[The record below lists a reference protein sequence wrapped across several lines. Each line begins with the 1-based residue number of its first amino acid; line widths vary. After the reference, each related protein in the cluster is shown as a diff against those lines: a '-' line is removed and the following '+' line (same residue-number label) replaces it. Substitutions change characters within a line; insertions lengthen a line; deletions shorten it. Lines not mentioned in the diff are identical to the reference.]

1 MKYTKNQH
9 MLSQWVLRNFRSDD
23 TAFQPKDKQRVWC
36 HTVYH
41 SKDKENDIKEIPLPI
56 SSVAISKDCFMLV
69 DGETGRKFDIEN
81 ELSNYEKDTSIIF
94 NELVH
99 GHEFNKLLN
108 VSEKGNS
115 LEKMVNFMVV
125 QMFLGLLN
133 PQNKM
138 EGRHEVLNQILE
150 SMVDKFQN
158 IKSLLSNPP
167 SAVKPYF
174 THDVFRKALRV
185 INSSSDVLEKCK
197 ALFFLFML
205 AEANNIPSLLGHLSS
220 FRKSIFSKINITGIY
235 HTGYDFDSTETRP
248 VFTISPNVIIL
259 NTENDFNLLPLA
271 HNLAIGFSLCQ
282 HNHYNSHLDIF
293 SVDPRKLKCESSK
306 NLRIFKVSH
315 DYIDGIIG
323 WVSMIGV
330 GQTNTMYT
338 PYELKDIERYLKL
351 QNENYEHH
359 YTPENP
365 ELVMIRH
372 K

>member
-23 TAFQPKDKQRVWC
+23 TALQPKDKQRVWC
-36 HTVYH
+36 HTVYPTENN
-41 SKDKENDIKEIPLPI
+41 ENDIKEIPLPI

-69 DGETGRKFDIEN
+69 DGETGEKFDIEN

-99 GHEFNKLLN
+99 KHEFNKLLN
-108 VSEKGNS
+108 VSEKGNH

-133 PQNKM
+133 PQNRM
-138 EGRHEVLNQILE
+138 EGKDEVLNEILE
-150 SMVDKFQN
+150 RMVEGFQE
-158 IKSLLSNPP
+158 IKAKLSDPP
-167 SAVKPYF
+167 TEVKPYL
-174 THDVFRKALRV
+174 THDIFRKALRV
-185 INSSSDVLEKCK
+185 VNSTSENFDKCK

-205 AEANNIPSLLGHLSS
+205 AEANNIPALFGHLSS
-220 FRKSIFSKINITGIY
+220 FRNTIFSKINITGVY

-259 NTENDFNLLPLA
+259 NPKNDFNLLPLA
-271 HNLAIGFSLCQ
+271 HNLAIGFSLCRYSY
-282 HNHYNSHLDIF
+282 YNSCLEIF
-293 SVDPRKLKCESSK
+293 SVEPNKLKCKSSK
-306 NLRIFKVSH
+306 NIRIFKVSH
-315 DYIDGIIG
+315 DYIDGITG

-330 GQTNTMYT
+330 CQTNTMYT

-351 QNENYEHH
+351 QSDNYERH

>member
-23 TAFQPKDKQRVWC
+23 TALQPKDKQRVWC
-36 HTVYH
+36 HTVYPTENN
-41 SKDKENDIKEIPLPI
+41 ENDIKEIPLPI

-69 DGETGRKFDIEN
+69 DGETGEKFDIEN

-99 GHEFNKLLN
+99 KHEFNKLLN
-108 VSEKGNS
+108 VSEKGNH

-133 PQNKM
+133 PQNRM
-138 EGRHEVLNQILE
+138 EGKDEVLNETLE
-150 SMVDKFQN
+150 RMVEGFQE
-158 IKSLLSNPP
+158 IKAKLSDPP
-167 SAVKPYF
+167 TEVKPYL
-174 THDVFRKALRV
+174 THDIFRKALRV
-185 INSSSDVLEKCK
+185 VNSTSENFDKCK

-205 AEANNIPSLLGHLSS
+205 AEANNIPALFGHLSS
-220 FRKSIFSKINITGIY
+220 FRNTIFSKINITGIY

-259 NTENDFNLLPLA
+259 NPKNDFNLLPLA
-271 HNLAIGFSLCQ
+271 HNLAIGFSLCRYSY
-282 HNHYNSHLDIF
+282 YNSCLEIF
-293 SVDPRKLKCESSK
+293 SVEPNKLKCKSSK
-306 NLRIFKVSH
+306 NIRIFTVSH
-315 DYIDGIIG
+315 DYIDGITG

-330 GQTNTMYT
+330 CQTNTMYT

-351 QNENYEHH
+351 QSDNYERH

>member
-1 MKYTKNQH
+1 

-23 TAFQPKDKQRVWC
+23 TALQPKDKQRVWC
-36 HTVYH
+36 HTVYPTENN
-41 SKDKENDIKEIPLPI
+41 ENDIKEIPLPI

-69 DGETGRKFDIEN
+69 DGETGEKFDIEN

-99 GHEFNKLLN
+99 KHEFNKLLN
-108 VSEKGNS
+108 VSEKGNH

-133 PQNKM
+133 PQNRM
-138 EGRHEVLNQILE
+138 EGKDEVLNETLE
-150 SMVDKFQN
+150 RMVEGFQE
-158 IKSLLSNPP
+158 IKAKLSDPP
-167 SAVKPYF
+167 TEVKPYL
-174 THDVFRKALRV
+174 THDIFRKALRV
-185 INSSSDVLEKCK
+185 VNSTSENFDKCK

-205 AEANNIPSLLGHLSS
+205 AEANNIPALFGHLSS
-220 FRKSIFSKINITGIY
+220 FRNTIFSKINITGIY

-259 NTENDFNLLPLA
+259 NPKNDFNLLPLA
-271 HNLAIGFSLCQ
+271 HNLAIGFSLCRYSY
-282 HNHYNSHLDIF
+282 YNSCLEIF
-293 SVDPRKLKCESSK
+293 SVEPNKLKCKSSK
-306 NLRIFKVSH
+306 NIRIFTVSH
-315 DYIDGIIG
+315 DYIDGITG

-330 GQTNTMYT
+330 CQTNTMYT

-351 QNENYEHH
+351 QSDNYERH